1 MRGHLWPFTR
11 VLGRIWRFVTRKVR
25 GFFQTPRLADV
36 TDWGAQAA
44 SLPLSAAS
52 RNASRDAQSSNIE
65 IGSRQA
71 AANYRPAACA
81 PRKITSALTRRRFF
95 QSADRRAGDP
105 TSDSSG

>member
-1 MRGHLWPFTR
+1 MGD
-11 VLGRIWRFVTRKVR
+11 
-25 GFFQTPRLADV
+25 FFRHHGLADV

-81 PRKITSALTRRRFF
+81 PQKDPSAARDDGVYRC
-95 QSADRRAGDP
+95 D
-105 TSDSSG
+105 

>member
-1 MRGHLWPFTR
+1 MR
-11 VLGRIWRFVTRKVR
+11 VVSGRSLKYLAGFGGSLR
-25 GFFQTPRLADV
+25 GKFGDFSRHHGLADV

-81 PRKITSALTRRRFF
+81 PRKIISPRGSRRFLR
-95 QSADRRAGDP
+95 SANRRAAVD
-105 TSDSSG
+105 TVALD